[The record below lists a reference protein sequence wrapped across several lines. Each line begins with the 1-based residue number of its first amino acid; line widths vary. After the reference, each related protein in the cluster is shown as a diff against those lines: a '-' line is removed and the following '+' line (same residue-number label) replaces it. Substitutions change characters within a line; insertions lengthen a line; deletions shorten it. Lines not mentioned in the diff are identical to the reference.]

1 MLKMTGLWSINEPTA
16 TSLPPCVPVCLHA
29 TSPAQQDRSDYLTV
43 RYSVFS
49 GSLKISQKN
58 VMCVSLS
65 CCFVLC
71 GLLRRSEEKCW
82 FGLFDCGNGV
92 AMRLIMMVK

>member
-29 TSPAQQDRSDYLTV
+29 TIATSPAQQDRSDYLTV

-49 GSLKISQKN
+49 GTMFEDQSEERD
-58 VMCVSLS
+58 VCVSIMFLCALWS
-65 CCFVLC
+65 TEKKRGEVLV
-71 GLLRRSEEKCW
+71 W
-82 FGLFDCGNGV
+82 IV
-92 AMRLIMMVK
+92 